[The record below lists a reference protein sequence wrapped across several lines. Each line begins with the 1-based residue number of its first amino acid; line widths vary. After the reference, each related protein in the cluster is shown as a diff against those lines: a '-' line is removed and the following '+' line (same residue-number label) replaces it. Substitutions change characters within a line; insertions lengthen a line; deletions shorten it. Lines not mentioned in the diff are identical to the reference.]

1 VSQRS
6 GIHHNTRSTVRSMI
20 SWGHIPTDAF
30 ADHLLSSLREIET
43 SLNSDGS
50 ATSHVVV
57 RCTLRDIAKATDLR
71 PEDAAFALNE
81 CGLLSRRQN
90 DGDASE
96 DVIAISRE
104 MVETV
109 AKERNVKEL
118 CLDQAHV
125 LL

>member
-1 VSQRS
+1 M
-6 GIHHNTRSTVRSMI
+6 N
-20 SWGHIPTDAF
+20 A
-30 ADHLLSSLREIET
+30 
-43 SLNSDGS
+43 DGS
-50 ATSHVVV
+50 ATSHVIV
-57 RCTLRDIAKATDLR
+57 RCTLQDIAKATDLR

-81 CGLLSRRQN
+81 CGLLSQRQG
-90 DGDASE
+90 DGDTCQ

-109 AKERNVKEL
+109 AKERRVKEL